1 MTEYSFIL
9 PSAIN
14 LAFLGVIVWILK
26 KWLGTKIEAT
36 YEQQNEAFSAAIR
49 RDQEASLIAFRDQ
62 LEKQAQLQSSAFSS
76 FAAAQQASMNRRL
89 DAAETLWNDL
99 LSFRS
104 SLPPVFDYLDILTED
119 EFPEAMS
126 PPRGQELFDQ
136 LSEEE
141 VRSLIASHGI
151 RGDMGQQLDYSLERV
166 RPYVSEYLWSI
177 FLAYKKI
184 MFRIWLSMAWF
195 KTEGGDHIFWYR
207 DRYTRSFIESV
218 LTPDELADF
227 DQARFG
233 KISELR
239 FKLEQKIV
247 DELRRM
253 VSGETSG
260 SDSLQQA
267 RQYQQLAR
275 EGLCEP
281 QLF

>member
-1 MTEYSFIL
+1 MTAASFLL
-9 PSAIN
+9 PSAISMA
-14 LAFLGVIVWILK
+14 LIGILGWILR
-26 KWLGTKIEAT
+26 KWLGTRIEAV
-36 YEQQNEAFSAAIR
+36 YQQRNESFRAIIKR
-49 RDQEASLIAFRDQ
+49 ENEASLITFRDQ

-76 FAAAQQASMNRRL
+76 FAAAQQAAMNRRL

-104 SLPPVFDYLDILTED
+104 SLPPVFAYLDILTED

-126 PPRGQELFDQ
+126 RPRGQELFDA
-136 LSEEE
+136 LSKEE
-141 VRSLIASHGI
+141 VRSLVASHGI
-151 RGDMGQQLDYSLERV
+151 AGDIEQEFDYSLERV
-166 RPYVSEYLWSI
+166 RPYVGEYLWAI
-177 FLAYKKI
+177 FLAYKNI
-184 MFRIWLSMAWF
+184 MFRIWWSMASF

-207 DRYTRSFIESV
+207 DRYIRSFIESV

-267 RQYQQLAR
+267 MKYQKLAR
-275 EGLCEP
+275 EGLWEP
-281 QLF
+281 HF